1 MAERLLRPLSYV
13 AAKLFQQVVPKSD
26 YLRYSVAIFPNV
38 AEYGQRPNWSGFMEF
53 SYRGIDHPSPWQIK
67 MLPSND
73 LGPNDESCIYAT
85 LLLIIEMTHKYDIVA
100 PSTTVDQPLWAK
112 AVEIIQAKDLKIV
125 LRLDSF
131 HSHIIFVESLGMVME
146 GSGLEKLLET
156 FYAPNSV
163 LPTLSGKAIESALRG
178 HFLANTAL
186 KIKLLYPTVPCCQNF
201 KGSIA
206 DDIEGCSNI
215 NENWF
220 SFRQFTTIF

>member
-1 MAERLLRPLSYV
+1 
-13 AAKLFQQVVPKSD
+13 
-26 YLRYSVAIFPNV
+26 
-38 AEYGQRPNWSGFMEF
+38 
-53 SYRGIDHPSPWQIK
+53 
-67 MLPSND
+67 MLPSNN
-73 LGPNDESCIYAT
+73 LSPNDESRIYTT
-85 LLLIIEMTHKYDIVA
+85 LLLIIEVTHKYDIVT

-112 AVEIIQAKDLKIV
+112 AVEIIKAKDLKIV

-156 FYAPNSV
+156 FYASN
-163 LPTLSGKAIESALRG
+163 SGKAIESALRG

-186 KIKLLYPTVPCCQNF
+186 KIKLLYPIVPCCQNF
-201 KGSIA
+201 KESIV

-220 SFRQFTTIF
+220 SFRQFTTIY